1 MCVPG
6 TIEAVR
12 SQIEH
17 EHEDDET
24 TSGPRLDRR
33 TALLAGAGAALAA
46 ALPGGA
52 RAAAR
57 HGGSKVQDL
66 THPFRV
72 GTPMFPGVPRP
83 SRETFVTVPVNGFYG
98 QIWNFWEHTGT
109 HLDAPAHFV
118 VGGRTTPQLTL
129 DELLAPIAVI
139 DISERAARNPDTV
152 VTTDDLRRYERKY
165 GRIHRGSLV
174 AMNSGWDARAGSEAA
189 YRNTDA
195 SGTMHFPGWSADAVK
210 WLVDERRIGAIGVD
224 TLSLDPGNATAFV
237 AHVALLSANR
247 FGIENLANLGRIR
260 PKGATAFVGVIPWEE
275 GSGGPAR
282 VVATW

>member
-12 SQIEH
+12 SRIEH
-17 EHEDDET
+17 EHEEEEAK
-24 TSGPRLDRR
+24 GPGLDRR
-33 TALLAGAGAALAA
+33 AALLAGAGVAFAA

-52 RAAAR
+52 RAAGR
-57 HGGSKVQDL
+57 RGGSKAHDL
-66 THPFRV
+66 THIFRV
-72 GTPMFPGVPRP
+72 GAPMFPGVPRP
-83 SRETFVTVPVNGFYG
+83 SRETFVTIPANGFYG

-109 HLDAPAHFV
+109 HLDVPAHFI

-129 DELLAPIAVI
+129 DELMAPIAVI
-139 DISERAARNPDTV
+139 DISERAAHEPDTV
-152 VTTDDLRRYERKY
+152 VTIDDLRHYERAY
-165 GRIHRGSLV
+165 GRIRRGSLV

-189 YRNTDA
+189 YRNADA
-195 SGTMHFPGWSADAVK
+195 LGTMHFPAWSADAVE
-210 WLVDERRIGAIGVD
+210 WLIGERRIGAIGVD

-237 AHVALLSANR
+237 AHVALLAANR
-247 FGIENLANLGRIR
+247 FGIENLANLGRI
-260 PKGATAFVGVIPWEE
+260 PPEGATAFVGVIPWEE

>member
-12 SQIEH
+12 SQVEQV
-17 EHEDDET
+17 EEEAKA
-24 TSGPRLDRR
+24 PRLDRR
-33 TALLAGAGAALAA
+33 AALLLGAGTALAA

-52 RAAAR
+52 RAAGQ
-57 HGGSKVQDL
+57 GGGKKAQDL
-66 THPFRV
+66 THLFRV
-72 GTPMFPGVPRP
+72 GIPMFPGVPRP
-83 SRETFVTVPVNGFYG
+83 ARQTHVTVPVNGFYG

-109 HLDAPAHFV
+109 HLDVPAHFI

-129 DELLAPIAVI
+129 DELMAPIAVI
-139 DISERAARNPDTV
+139 DISERAAREPDTV
-152 VTTDDLRRYERKY
+152 VTTDDLRRYERGH
-165 GRIHRGSLV
+165 GRIKPGTLV

-195 SGTMHFPGWSADAVK
+195 SGTMHFPGWSEDAIE
-210 WLVDERRIGAIGVD
+210 WLIGERSIAAIGVD
-224 TLSLDPGNATAFV
+224 TLSLDPGKATAFV

-247 FGIENLANLGRIR
+247 FGIENLANLGAIP

>member
-12 SQIEH
+12 SQVEQT
-17 EHEDDET
+17 EEAA
-24 TSGPRLDRR
+24 GPRLDRR
-33 TALLAGAGAALAA
+33 SALLAGAGAALAA

-52 RAAAR
+52 LAAGQR
-57 HGGSKVQDL
+57 GGGDKAQDL
-66 THPFRV
+66 THLFRV
-72 GTPMFPGVPRP
+72 GIPMFPGVPRP
-83 SRETFVTVPVNGFYG
+83 SRQTHVTVPVNGFYG

-109 HLDAPAHFV
+109 HLDVPAHFI

-129 DELLAPIAVI
+129 DELMAPIAVI
-139 DISERAARNPDTV
+139 DISARAAREPDTV
-152 VTTDDLRRYERKY
+152 VTTDDLRRYERGHGK
-165 GRIHRGSLV
+165 IKPGSLV

-195 SGTMHFPGWSADAVK
+195 SGTMHFPAWSEDAIE
-210 WLVDERRIGAIGVD
+210 WLIGERNIAAIGVD

-237 AHVALLSANR
+237 AHVALLSADR
-247 FGIENLANLGRIR
+247 FGIENLANLGAIP

>member
-12 SQIEH
+12 SQVEQV
-17 EHEDDET
+17 EEEAKA
-24 TSGPRLDRR
+24 PRLDRR
-33 TALLAGAGAALAA
+33 AALLLGAGTALAA

-52 RAAAR
+52 RAAGQA
-57 HGGSKVQDL
+57 GGKKAQDL
-66 THPFRV
+66 THLFRV
-72 GTPMFPGVPRP
+72 GIPMFPDVPRP

-109 HLDAPAHFV
+109 HLDVPAHFI

-129 DELLAPIAVI
+129 EELMAPIAVI
-139 DISERAARNPDTV
+139 DISERAAHQPDTV
-152 VTTDDLRRYERKY
+152 VTTDDLRHYERGY
-165 GRIHRGSLV
+165 GRIKHGSLV

-195 SGTMHFPGWSADAVK
+195 SGTMHFPGWSEDAIE
-210 WLVDERRIGAIGVD
+210 WLIGERSIGAIGVD

-247 FGIENLANLGRIR
+247 FGIENLANLGAIP

>member
-12 SQIEH
+12 SRIEH
-17 EHEDDET
+17 EHEEDEKA
-24 TSGPRLDRR
+24 SDPRLDRR

-52 RAAAR
+52 RATGRRGNKA
-57 HGGSKVQDL
+57 QDL
-66 THPFRV
+66 THVFRV

-98 QIWNFWEHTGT
+98 QIWNFWEHTAT
-109 HLDAPAHFV
+109 HLDVPAHFV

-129 DELLAPIAVI
+129 DELMAPIAVI
-139 DISERAARNPDTV
+139 DISERAAHDPDTV
-152 VTTDDLRRYERKY
+152 VTTDDLRRYERRY
-165 GRIHRGSLV
+165 GKIRRGSLV
-174 AMNSGWDARAGSEAA
+174 AMNAGWDSRAGSEEA

-195 SGTMHFPGWSADAVK
+195 SGTMHFPGWSADAIE
-210 WLVDERRIGAIGVD
+210 WLIDERRIGAIGVD

-247 FGIENLANLGRIR
+247 FGIENLANLSRIR
-260 PKGATAFVGVIPWEE
+260 PEGATAFVGVIPWEE

>member
-12 SQIEH
+12 SHVEH
-17 EHEDDET
+17 MEEEAKT
-24 TSGPRLDRR
+24 LRLDRR
-33 TALLAGAGAALAA
+33 AALLAGAGAALATAFPAGALA
-46 ALPGGA
+46 AGRKDGGKKA
-52 RAAAR
+52 
-57 HGGSKVQDL
+57 QDL
-66 THPFRV
+66 THVFRV

-83 SRETFVTVPVNGFYG
+83 SKTTHVTVPVNGFYG

-109 HLDAPAHFV
+109 HLDVPAHFI

-129 DELLAPIAVI
+129 DELMAPIAVI
-139 DISERAARNPDTV
+139 DISERAASNPDTV
-152 VTTDDLRRYERKY
+152 VTTDDLRRYERGHGK
-165 GRIHRGSLV
+165 IKRGSLV
-174 AMNSGWDARAGSEAA
+174 AMNSGWDTRAGSETE

-195 SGTMHFPGWSADAVK
+195 SGTMHFPAWSADAVD
-210 WLVDERRIGAIGVD
+210 WLVDERDVAAIGVD

-237 AHVALLSANR
+237 AHVALLAANR
-247 FGIENLANLGRIR
+247 FGIENLANLGEIP
-260 PKGATAFVGVIPWEE
+260 PKGATAFVGVIPWED

>member
-12 SQIEH
+12 SQVEQM
-17 EHEDDET
+17 EEEAKA
-24 TSGPRLDRR
+24 PRLDRR
-33 TALLAGAGAALAA
+33 TALLLGAGTALAA

-52 RAAAR
+52 RAAGPR
-57 HGGSKVQDL
+57 GGGDKAQDL
-66 THPFRV
+66 THLFRV
-72 GTPMFPGVPRP
+72 GIPMFPDVPRP
-83 SRETFVTVPVNGFYG
+83 SRQTHVTVPVNGFYG

-109 HLDAPAHFV
+109 HLDVPAHFI

-129 DELLAPIAVI
+129 DELMAPIAVI
-139 DISERAARNPDTV
+139 DISDRATRNPDTV
-152 VTTDDLRRYERKY
+152 VTTDDLRRYERGHGK
-165 GRIHRGSLV
+165 IKRGALV

-195 SGTMHFPGWSADAVK
+195 SGTMHFPGWSDDAIE
-210 WLVDERRIGAIGVD
+210 WLIGERGIAAIGVD

-247 FGIENLANLGRIR
+247 FGIENLANLGAIP